1 MFKSKGFSVILLFI
15 ILAILGG
22 MALVAYAYRFKIWEY
37 RLKKEQLTL
46 PRAVGQQEAV
56 FQQDLGQEIKKQEIV
71 LRQSSGQGIKD
82 QLPADNILTPAAT
95 EDSVVKNEE
104 QLPLEINLSVPFTAQ
119 APFAIW
125 DVLHED
131 ACEEAS
137 VVMVAR
143 FYKNQTITG
152 PADADEEIKKLA
164 AWEDQNFGFNKDTS
178 AELTARMLKEYYGFA
193 DVIVKY
199 DSEAT
204 IEMIK
209 KELISGR
216 PVIVPNFGQAL
227 KNPFFRAPG
236 PVYHMIVI
244 KGYTKDDKFIVNDP
258 GTKRGADFIYKQD
271 TLMKAINDWDDEN
284 NRLSGRKA
292 MIVVQ

>member
-15 ILAILGG
+15 ILVILGG
-22 MALVAYAYRFKIWEY
+22 AALGAYAYRFKIWEY
-37 RLKKEQLTL
+37 KLKKQQLKL
-46 PRAVGQQEAV
+46 PTAVRQQEAV
-56 FQQDLGQEIKKQEIV
+56 SQQDLGQGIKKQEII
-71 LRQSSGQGIKD
+71 LQQSSGQGIKD
-82 QLPADNILTPAAT
+82 QLSADNILTPTAIQDPA
-95 EDSVVKNEE
+95 VKNEE
-104 QLPLEINLSVPFTAQ
+104 QLPLEINLPVPFTPQ
-119 APFAIW
+119 APFAVW

-143 FYKNQTITG
+143 FYKNQLISG
-152 PADADEEIKKLA
+152 PVDADREIKKLA

-178 AELTARMLKEYYGFA
+178 ARLTARMLKEYYVFA
-193 DVIVKY
+193 NVIVKY
-199 DSEAT
+199 DNEVT
-204 IEMIK
+204 IKTIK
-209 KELISGR
+209 KEIASGR

-271 TLMKAINDWDDEN
+271 TVMKAINDWDDEN